1 MSRRRSDVETP
12 VAKGDYLEHAI
23 KNFDPLLL
31 VFYTDE
37 VDYGPFMQAV
47 TKVLDERDDEISLV
61 RAEIE
66 DLQPL
71 FAELRA
77 TKGYHA
83 YDFDRLPALGL
94 FRSGQLITTFNPILP
109 VSRKVMVKEIEQ
121 QFRRFIEVFVDYDP
135 EKLTFN
141 HK

>member
-1 MSRRRSDVETP
+1 MSRRRSVVEVP
-12 VAKGDYLEHAI
+12 LAKGDYLDHAI

-37 VDYGPFMQAV
+37 VDYGPFLRAV
-47 TKVLDERDDEISLV
+47 SKVLEERDDEISLV
-61 RAEIE
+61 RADIK
-66 DLQPL
+66 DLEPL

-109 VSRKVMVKEIEQ
+109 VSRKVMEKEIEQ
-121 QFRRFIEVFVDYDP
+121 QFRRFVEVFVDYDP

-141 HK
+141 HR